1 MLPFHAHSGVARPRA
16 EGLAGSCASVECFS
30 GAKASHQHL
39 RWPLAGTGRHHC
51 SAPQHLL
58 GLCEWPRLRARYAVR
73 ARSSIAPNMPLPGD
87 DQAALVFSALQEVE
101 EAAEA
106 AAAALLS
113 GGAASGTQSS
123 ANGTGS
129 SLAQGAPPS
138 GPESSGG
145 SGGGGNPGPE
155 VEKPQRIPHR
165 WRVVGMMAL
174 AFVLCNM
181 DKVPPYTCP

>member
-1 MLPFHAHSGVARPRA
+1 
-16 EGLAGSCASVECFS
+16 
-30 GAKASHQHL
+30 
-39 RWPLAGTGRHHC
+39 
-51 SAPQHLL
+51 
-58 GLCEWPRLRARYAVR
+58 
-73 ARSSIAPNMPLPGD
+73 MPLPGD

-123 ANGTGS
+123 ANGTGP

-181 DKVPPYTCP
+181 DKVPPYICP